1 MRRRQDPPT
10 GQNRDCDVLASQSM
24 IFILACITS
33 VPMPSPGNT
42 MTLRFDAITYPLF
55 LDITAAMAAKLKLRV
70 SATSF
75 GP

>member
-1 MRRRQDPPT
+1 
-10 GQNRDCDVLASQSM
+10 
-24 IFILACITS
+24 
-33 VPMPSPGNT
+33 

-75 GP
+75 GR

>member
-1 MRRRQDPPT
+1 
-10 GQNRDCDVLASQSM
+10 M